1 MTTTNAYIRPSS
13 KFYGKY
19 EVVRTTSE
27 TVVEGLYST
36 WRKEVIPCHNLS
48 TARSYIEGT
57 REYNIVN
64 RANNARPSNAVPSI
78 ECLGFVSPSG
88 QHYAVVQMP
97 DMDIRIDCHNSATL
111 RGWMKDGVGFQALMD
126 AMEDETNI
134 RRPNGWHG

>member
-19 EVVRTTSE
+19 EVVRTTTE
-27 TVVEGLYST
+27 TVVDGLYQT
-36 WRKEVIPCHNLS
+36 ARQEVIPCHNLS

-64 RANNARPSNAVPSI
+64 RNPSQKSPVPSI
-78 ECLGFVSPSG
+78 ECIGFVSPSG

-111 RGWMKDGVGFQALMD
+111 RGWLRDGVTYQALIE
-126 AMEDETNI
+126 AMEDETNV